1 VNTSPPP
8 GPPTSPPTGP
18 PTRPPT
24 GDTAA
29 GNTPGATIELLLA
42 EYERALGHTASLWHD
57 LTEDEVRWRPHEQ
70 SSAIGWHLGHQSA
83 VAHFMVRN
91 LTAAEPS
98 PDPGLDGLMDG
109 ATSEADRG
117 DLPGLDRLAAYREA
131 VADRLRFRIG
141 NIARGDVGAPAQLD
155 VIARTL
161 LVAVVNHE
169 YQHAQWIG
177 EVRER
182 DLGRDLPAHP
192 RSPLLTEIDGYC
204 VLAH

>member
-1 VNTSPPP
+1 MTTK
-8 GPPTSPPTGP
+8 PPTT
-18 PTRPPT
+18 
-24 GDTAA
+24 
-29 GNTPGATIELLLA
+29 NTPGAAIDELMA
-42 EYERALGHTASLWHD
+42 EYERALDYTASLWRD
-57 LTEDEVRWRPHEQ
+57 LTEDEVNWRPHAQ
-70 SSAIGWHLGHQSA
+70 SSAIGWHLGHQAA

-98 PDPGLDGLMDG
+98 PDPGLDALMDG
-109 ATSEADRG
+109 ATAEADRG

-131 VADRLRFRIG
+131 VAERLRFRIG

-182 DLGRDLPAHP
+182 DLGRDRPAHP

-204 VLAH
+204 VLAP

>member
-1 VNTSPPP
+1 MTTN
-8 GPPTSPPTGP
+8 PPTSTSSS
-18 PTRPPT
+18 T
-24 GDTAA
+24 
-29 GNTPGATIELLLA
+29 NTPGATIEQLLA
-42 EYERALGHTASLWHD
+42 EYERALGYTASLWHD
-57 LTEDEVRWRPHEQ
+57 LSEDEVRWRPHEQ
-70 SSAIGWHLGHQSA
+70 SSAIGWHLGHQAA

-98 PDPGLDGLMDG
+98 PDPSLDALMDG
-109 ATSEADRG
+109 ATAEADRG
-117 DLPGLDRLAAYREA
+117 DLPGLDRLAGYRDA
-131 VADRLRFRIG
+131 VAERLRVRIG
-141 NIARGDVGAPAQLD
+141 NIARGEVGAPAQLD

-177 EVRER
+177 EVRVR

-204 VLAH
+204 VLAP

>member
-1 VNTSPPP
+1 MTDDTL
-8 GPPTSPPTGP
+8 PTAPS
-18 PTRPPT
+18 R
-24 GDTAA
+24 
-29 GNTPGATIELLLA
+29 NTPTATIGRLLA
-42 EYERALGHTASLWHD
+42 EYERALEHTDSLWRD
-57 LTEDEVRWRPHEQ
+57 LSEDEVHWRPHEQ
-70 SSAIGWHLGHQSA
+70 SSAIGWHLGHQAA

-98 PDPGLDGLMDG
+98 PDPELDGMMDG
-109 ATSEADRG
+109 ATSERDRG
-117 DLPGLDRLAAYREA
+117 DLPGIDRLAAYRDA

-141 NIARGDVGAPAQLD
+141 NISRGDVGAPTQLD

-182 DLGRDLPAHP
+182 DLGRSRPAHP
-192 RSPLLTEIDGYC
+192 ESPLLMEIDGYC
-204 VLAH
+204 VLAP

>member
-1 VNTSPPP
+1 MTTTPR
-8 GPPTSPPTGP
+8 TTGSS
-18 PTRPPT
+18 
-24 GDTAA
+24 TA
-29 GNTPGATIELLLA
+29 NTPGATIDLLLA
-42 EYERALGHTASLWHD
+42 EYERALGYTASLWHD
-57 LTEDEVRWRPHEQ
+57 LTEDEVRWRPHER
-70 SSAIGWHLGHQSA
+70 SSAIGWHLGHQAA
-83 VAHFMVRN
+83 VAHFLVRN

-98 PDPGLDGLMDG
+98 PDPGLDTLMDG
-109 ATSEADRG
+109 ATAEADRG
-117 DLPGLDRLAAYREA
+117 DLPGMDRLAAYREA
-131 VADRLRFRIG
+131 VAERLRVRIG

-182 DLGRDLPAHP
+182 DLGRDRPVHP

-204 VLAH
+204 VLAP